1 MVFVWCRMFVIY
13 VNSTRSFQNLH
24 SFSRSLSGFR
34 PCINCYCY
42 CWWMNLQFSFSFRAH
57 LPQFVFFHS
66 LRTRKI
72 HTKRKHVSSRG
83 EACAFYCNAT
93 IMMPCF
99 LTLLFL
105 APLMLCRLHSCLM
118 ILTTESVLANLKSR
132 IRIFF
137 FRERENG
144 VKTFNKT
151 PKTIIQLNCTRAAFS
166 FILILHR
173 FVLSCFLF
181 LIFVCFPCKH
191 SWFDFGVT
199 G

>member
-137 FRERENG
+137 SEKGRTGWKLLIKRQ
-144 VKTFNKT
+144 K
-151 PKTIIQLNCTRAAFS
+151 QLFSWIALELLLVLFWS
-166 FILILHR
+166 FIVSFYRVFYFWSSYVFLVNILD
-173 FVLSCFLF
+173 S
-181 LIFVCFPCKH
+181 I
-191 SWFDFGVT
+191 SA
-199 G
+199 